1 MQISAVTINQTP
13 LDWDANFK
21 RITSAIEDAPSSDF
35 ILFPEMAL
43 TAYGCEDVFLS
54 PHLRER
60 SLQILQDLLPYTKG
74 QIVAIGL
81 PLEIKNKLYNT
92 LAVLADE
99 KIIGFYCKKH
109 LANDGLHYEKRWFEP
124 WPDRHVD
131 KVYINGETIPVGDCI
146 FQVNNLR
153 FAFEICQ
160 DAWEETRFDSHLSE
174 LQLDIIFNPSASHFA
189 LGKQLHRKQ
198 LIIDGAKNFDCHYF
212 YANLNGNEA
221 GRVIYDGAV
230 FYAAFDELKYESS
243 RLHLEEYRLHQFNT
257 ELNLKEKYTQ
267 SPCIVHFNHE
277 FKTITKKPS
286 CSQSPAIKA
295 LSPHE
300 EFLLAET
307 LGLFDY
313 MRKSWSKGFIL
324 SLSGGVDSAT
334 CAALVYH
341 MCERL
346 CNELGLEQVKSRL
359 SYIPDIE
366 NITCEKT
373 LSKLLL
379 SCVYQASANSG
390 PVTEKAA
397 EELAHAIGANY
408 HFFNIEPVLDLYRQ
422 LNESAMA
429 RELAWESDDLAM
441 QNIQARGRAPGVWM
455 MANLKGALLLT
466 TSNRSEAAVGYATM
480 DGDTCGGLS
489 PLAGIG
495 KVFLRE
501 FLKNIENN
509 ELCGLSNIPA
519 LSYVNAQEPTAELR
533 PPGEEQKDEE
543 DLMPYEVL
551 DLIQKL
557 AIRDR
562 MSPKEI
568 FTQLIKTTTKELSFA
583 YLKRFFTL
591 WSRNQWKRE
600 RYAPAFHLDD
610 ESLDPKTWCRFPIL
624 SGGFKLEL
632 QEIEQNLKSEL

>member
-1 MQISAVTINQTP
+1 MS
-13 LDWDANFK
+13 
-21 RITSAIEDAPSSDF
+21 
-35 ILFPEMAL
+35 L

-60 SLQILQDLLPYTKG
+60 SQKLLLELLPHSKN
-74 QIVAIGL
+74 QIIAIGL
-81 PLEIKNKLYNT
+81 PLEVKSKLYN
-92 LAVLADE
+92 AVAVIANE

-124 WPDRHVD
+124 WPDRHVE
-131 KVYINGETIPVGDCI
+131 KVHIAGQMVPVGDCV
-146 FQVNNLR
+146 FQVNNFR

-174 LQLDIIFNPSASHFA
+174 LQVDLILNPSASHFA
-189 LGKQLHRKQ
+189 LGKQNLRRQ
-198 LIIDGAKNFDCHYF
+198 LIIDGAKNFDCHYL

-230 FYAAFDELKYESS
+230 FYSDPNKLIYESE
-243 RLHLEEYRLHQFNT
+243 RLHLDDFRTHKFN
-257 ELNLKEKYTQ
+257 LAVSAKEKYTS
-267 SPCIVHFNHE
+267 SPCIVHFSHDFQEIKSDQVRN
-277 FKTITKKPS
+277 FPATKKLE
-286 CSQSPAIKA
+286 A
-295 LSPHE
+295 HE

-307 LGLFDY
+307 LGLYDY

-346 CNELGLEQVKSRL
+346 IVELGLEQTKAKL
-359 SYIPDIE
+359 FYIPGTESIKNAQDL
-366 NITCEKT
+366 C
-373 LSKLLL
+373 KLLL
-379 SCVYQASANSG
+379 TCVYQASANSG
-390 PVTEKAA
+390 PVTETAA
-397 EELAHAIGANY
+397 EELAKSIGAEY
-408 HFFNIEPVLDLYRQ
+408 HFFNIEPVLEIYRGLSQ
-422 LNESAMA
+422 NALG
-429 RELAWESDDLAM
+429 RKLAWESDDLAM

-501 FLKNIENN
+501 YLREIEVN
-509 ELCGLSNIPA
+509 ELCGLSKLPA

-551 DLIQKL
+551 DQIQKL

-562 MSPKEI
+562 LSPKEI
-568 FTQLIKTTTKELSFA
+568 FCELRKNHVDKDSLA
-583 YLKRFFTL
+583 YLQRFFTL

-632 QEIEQNLKSEL
+632 QEIEKEYL

>member
-1 MQISAVTINQTP
+1 MKTSAVTINQTP
-13 LDWDANFK
+13 LDWEGNLN
-21 RITSAIEDAPSSDF
+21 RIISAIKQSSESDF
-35 ILFPEMAL
+35 VLFPEMAL

-60 SLQILQDLLPYTKG
+60 SLQILDELLPHTKE

-81 PLEIKNKLYNT
+81 PLEIKGKLYNSV
-92 LAVLADE
+92 AVLANE

-124 WPDRHVD
+124 WPDRHVE
-131 KVYINGETIPVGDCI
+131 KVYINGASIPVGDCI
-146 FQVNNLR
+146 FQFNNLR
-153 FAFEICQ
+153 FGFEICQ

-189 LGKQLHRKQ
+189 LGKQKLRKQ

-230 FYAAFDELKYESS
+230 FYAQANELNYESS
-243 RLHLEEYRLHQFNT
+243 RLHLEEFRLHQFDT
-257 ELNLKEKYTQ
+257 QIEIKEKYTQ
-267 SPCIVHFNHE
+267 SPCIVHFSHN
-277 FKTITKKPS
+277 FKRSDNSLPLIQTPVKTDLN
-286 CSQSPAIKA
+286 A
-295 LSPHE
+295 HE

-307 LGLFDY
+307 LGLYDY

-346 CNELGLEQVKSRL
+346 IKELGIDQTKSSL
-359 SYIPDIE
+359 FYIPGIDAV
-366 NITCEKT
+366 NSAKSLCN
-373 LSKLLL
+373 LLL
-379 SCVYQASANSG
+379 TCVYQASKNSG

-397 EELAHAIGANY
+397 AELATSIGANY
-408 HFFNIEPVLDLYRQ
+408 HFFNIEPVLDIYRQ
-422 LNESAMA
+422 LNERAMD
-429 RELAWESDDLAM
+429 RKLSWESDDLAM

-501 FLKNIENN
+501 FLKDIEKNQLC
-509 ELCGLSNIPA
+509 ELSPIA
-519 LSYVNAQEPTAELR
+519 QLSYVNAQEPTAELR

-543 DLMPYEVL
+543 DLMPYEIL
-551 DLIQKL
+551 DQIQKL

-568 FTQLIKTTTKELSFA
+568 FDELCKNNDSQQSFA
-583 YLKRFFTL
+583 FLKRFFSL

-632 QEIEQNLKSEL
+632 QEIEECLN